1 MEFSGDASLWRYFV
15 LQRHK
20 TNKAYERS
28 MEKTTSQNKTHLR
41 PRFEWIKSRWSRKK
55 RIKATSNYYDF
66 FCCCCCSSFYF
77 FHSVFILCKRTHKLQ
92 NNASILQINQ
102 LTFKC
107 CWNVGV
113 KVYLRWNMWIT
124 CRHSGYSHTFGD
136 FIWSKATFC
145 FAIHTH
151 THNIRLSNPIE
162 FHSAW
167 KVAEGGGP
175 LVRQRTNG
183 WNNKIRQGSHCKWL
197 DLIWNQNFKHQ
208 LEGGRGHLWWT
219 VC

>member
-1 MEFSGDASLWRYFV
+1 MQVYDGISCCKGTKQTKHTKEAW
-15 LQRHK
+15 K
-20 TNKAYERS
+20 K
-28 MEKTTSQNKTHLR
+28 LR
-41 PRFEWIKSRWSRKK
+41 PKIKPTYAPDSNGSNHDGAEKSESKLHQIIMILLLLLLFLLLFLSFRFHRQ
-55 RIKATSNYYDF
+55 
-66 FCCCCCSSFYF
+66 
-77 FHSVFILCKRTHKLQ
+77 HILCKRTHKLQ

-113 KVYLRWNMWIT
+113 KVFLRWNMWIT

-167 KVAEGGGP
+167 KVAEGGGASCA
-175 LVRQRTNG
+175 TE
-183 WNNKIRQGSHCKWL
+183 NKRLKQ
-197 DLIWNQNFKHQ
+197 
-208 LEGGRGHLWWT
+208 
-219 VC
+219 